1 MSLFYMLSLSACV
14 AHSNVKKVKVSTL
27 LIPMSTNGHNS
38 KPLQVVH
45 NPFSWDTFYYFPP
58 IFTLFKVEIS
68 KGFVHQNLIQVTHN
82 VARLSAQIIFYCTTN
97 TMFLVSCFLN

>member
-1 MSLFYMLSLSACV
+1 MYLFYMLHLPACV
-14 AHSNVKKVKVSTL
+14 PHSVVKVPTL

-45 NPFSWDTFYYFPP
+45 NLFSWDTFYYYPP

-68 KGFVHQNLIQVTHN
+68 KWFVHWNLVHVTDN

-97 TMFLVSCFLN
+97 TIFL